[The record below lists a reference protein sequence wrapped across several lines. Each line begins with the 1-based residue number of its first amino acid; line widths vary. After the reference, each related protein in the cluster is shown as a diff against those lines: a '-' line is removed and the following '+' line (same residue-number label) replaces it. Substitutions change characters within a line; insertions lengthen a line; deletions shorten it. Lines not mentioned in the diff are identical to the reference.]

1 MHERKKK
8 ERKICMMGWKGWMV
22 VKKKGQK
29 RDIWKERAKDS
40 KSQKKRY
47 IERKRAKQKK
57 SQKDRE

>member
-40 KSQKKRY
+40 KS
-47 IERKRAKQKK
+47 
-57 SQKDRE
+57 